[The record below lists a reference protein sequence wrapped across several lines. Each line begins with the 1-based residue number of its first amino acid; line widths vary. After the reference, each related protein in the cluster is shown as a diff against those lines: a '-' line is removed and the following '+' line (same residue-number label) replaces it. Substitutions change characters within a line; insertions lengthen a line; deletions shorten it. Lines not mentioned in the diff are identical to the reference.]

1 MKKII
6 LINAIIWATIVLGG
20 TYLFKGSENWNYLF
34 GTILVAFSIVNDLM
48 TNQMRK
54 DKKECAGLK

>member
-1 MKKII
+1 MKKLI
-6 LINAIIWATIVLGG
+6 LINAIVWVTIVLVGAC
-20 TYLFKGSENWNYLF
+20 LFKGSENWNYLF
-34 GTILVAFSIVNDLM
+34 GTILVAFSIVNGLM